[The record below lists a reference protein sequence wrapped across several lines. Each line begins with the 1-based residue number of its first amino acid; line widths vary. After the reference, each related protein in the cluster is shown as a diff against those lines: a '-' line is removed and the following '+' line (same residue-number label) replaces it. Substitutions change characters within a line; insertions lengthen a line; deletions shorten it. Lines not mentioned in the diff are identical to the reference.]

1 MANTSIYE
9 YIQMNLRRGV
19 PPEAIRTALV
29 QAGYNPQD
37 IDYALR
43 VSTQGAK
50 HRIELTGR
58 NLAVVIGGMLA
69 LALLIFSAFLVFS
82 PGPKEIALALRVEQP
97 NVLPG
102 EDISLSATLTS
113 PQGKQVP
120 VSLEYLL
127 SDPASRRMIT
137 SRRETLTVGESAFSS
152 KTISLPSNLAPGEY
166 EVRLVAS
173 FEGITRIQTGS
184 FTVQQPSIVSPEQ
197 EAATSIP
204 ISEPIELECPASCDD
219 LNPATLDSCVRGSC
233 VHTVQE
239 GECGNTICESGETR
253 VNCPE
258 DCTPVQDKSAA
269 IEQALALARTNTEKA
284 ATLCS
289 SLILPQDTDPCF
301 AAVANA
307 SGKSA
312 VCNNI
317 QDTRKRD
324 NCMWDFALAGEYALC
339 PQLTNKYL
347 QTSCSSFARLT
358 PIENEAT
365 AAQQEA
371 EQMAQQEQQEL
382 ADEGYVGE

>member
-1 MANTSIYE
+1 MASIYE
-9 YIQMNLRRGV
+9 YIQTNLRRGV
-19 PPEAIRTALV
+19 PAESIRTALI

-43 VSTQGAK
+43 MSTQAAGK
-50 HRIELTGR
+50 RIELTGR

-69 LALLIFSAFLVFS
+69 LALLIFSAFIVFS
-82 PGPKEIALALRVEQP
+82 PGPKDIALALRVEQP
-97 NVLPG
+97 NVFAG
-102 EDISLSATLTS
+102 EDLVLSATLTS

-127 SDPASRRMIT
+127 SDPVSRRMVT

-184 FTVQQPSIVSPEQ
+184 FTVQQQSVISPEQ
-197 EAATSIP
+197 EAAVPVSV
-204 ISEPIELECPASCDD
+204 SEPVELECPASCDD
-219 LNPATLDSCVRGSC
+219 LNPATLDACMRGSC
-233 VHTVQE
+233 VHTMQE

-258 DCTPVQDKSAA
+258 DCTPVQDKTAA
-269 IEQALALARTNTEKA
+269 VQQALSLARSNTEKA

-301 AAVANA
+301 AQVANA

-317 QDTRKRD
+317 QDTRRRD
-324 NCMWDFALAGEYALC
+324 NCMWDFALNGEYDLC

-358 PIENEAT
+358 PIDAEASAT
-365 AAQQEA
+365 QREA
-371 EQMAQQEQQEL
+371 EQMAQQDAQEL
-382 ADEGYVGE
+382 AAEGYAGEEE